1 MKTHLFGLAALAGA
15 TALIA
20 SSPAWAHAHLVSSN
34 PAANAA
40 VAAAPKVITLTFNEK
55 LVPAFSKFELT
66 MPEHGGMKVP
76 VNTTV
81 SKDGILYQ
89 NGSPVAQL
97 GLFTAN
103 IGPNFTRVGNTA
115 IIPGQQPEPVIN
127 DSKVGVL
134 QGFVEEANVNPILQM
149 TQMINISRTFDYVSQ
164 LMRNGESSMNDAIKT
179 LGGAK

>member
-1 MKTHLFGLAALAGA
+1 MKTRLFGLAALAGA

-81 SKDGILYQ
+81 SKDGKSITGTPQSALT
-89 NGSPVAQL
+89 NGAYKIVWSAASADGHKMTGEVA
-97 GLFTAN
+97 F
-103 IGPNFTRVGNTA
+103 
-115 IIPGQQPEPVIN
+115 
-127 DSKVGVL
+127 KVG
-134 QGFVEEANVNPILQM
+134 
-149 TQMINISRTFDYVSQ
+149 
-164 LMRNGESSMNDAIKT
+164 
-179 LGGAK
+179 

>member
-1 MKTHLFGLAALAGA
+1 MKTRLFGLAALAGA

-76 VNTTV
+76 VKTTV
-81 SKDGILYQ
+81 SKDGKSITGTPESALTKGAYKIVWSAASADGHKM
-89 NGSPVAQL
+89 NGEVA
-97 GLFTAN
+97 F
-103 IGPNFTRVGNTA
+103 
-115 IIPGQQPEPVIN
+115 
-127 DSKVGVL
+127 KVG
-134 QGFVEEANVNPILQM
+134 
-149 TQMINISRTFDYVSQ
+149 
-164 LMRNGESSMNDAIKT
+164 
-179 LGGAK
+179 